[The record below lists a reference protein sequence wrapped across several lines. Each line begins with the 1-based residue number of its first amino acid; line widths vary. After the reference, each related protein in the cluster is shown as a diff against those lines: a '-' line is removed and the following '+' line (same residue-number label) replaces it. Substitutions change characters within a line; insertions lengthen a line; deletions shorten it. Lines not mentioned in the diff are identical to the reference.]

1 MLSSLYTKKINK
13 PALSKFS
20 VLNQYDNGIPTL
32 ERTLTYYD
40 INSKKGRTLLINK
53 YKEFVLQQYIDSLKK
68 SINTKILLKPPL
80 SPIIKVEN
88 LLVHYRGNLNSKIT
102 FLEISDFE
110 CVMCKEYVPLFD
122 SLFIKYKELVRFG
135 YSHFG
140 SYVSVCAIATECAA
154 KQGKFWEMHDSI
166 LYSVEIPDT
175 NDIFRIAHNLNLKMD
190 RFKND
195 FNNREIAD
203 KIEDNFYAL
212 ESAGVYG
219 TPTIMVNN
227 RLIFN
232 SSSIEEIEKTL
243 QYEIKKNR

>member
-1 MLSSLYTKKINK
+1 
-13 PALSKFS
+13 
-20 VLNQYDNGIPTL
+20 
-32 ERTLTYYD
+32 
-40 INSKKGRTLLINK
+40 
-53 YKEFVLQQYIDSLKK
+53 
-68 SINTKILLKPPL
+68 
-80 SPIIKVEN
+80 
-88 LLVHYRGNLNSKIT
+88 
-102 FLEISDFE
+102 
-110 CVMCKEYVPLFD
+110 
-122 SLFIKYKELVRFG
+122 
-135 YSHFG
+135 
-140 SYVSVCAIATECAA
+140 
-154 KQGKFWEMHDSI
+154 
-166 LYSVEIPDT
+166 
-175 NDIFRIAHNLNLKMD
+175 MD